1 MNRFRYDVSGGYAAD
16 CFNVQIVR
24 IVYRSFEMKAFGKTL
39 EIRGGQTKADDR
51 TGGEGESVTII
62 SGDPSPANKAS
73 IPDCRRM
80 AGACIR
86 YLLVVKISVWIRQN
100 GLHLILI
107 ITIIINVINCVVYCS
122 RFCMNH
128 VELHLY
134 GEVRQFVAFPSFLES
149 VILRIFA

>member
-1 MNRFRYDVSGGYAAD
+1 
-16 CFNVQIVR
+16 
-24 IVYRSFEMKAFGKTL
+24 
-39 EIRGGQTKADDR
+39 
-51 TGGEGESVTII
+51 
-62 SGDPSPANKAS
+62 
-73 IPDCRRM
+73 M

-134 GEVRQFVAFPSFLES
+134 GEVRQFVAFPSFWNRLFSEFC
-149 VILRIFA
+149 VNHEEVDLFFPHAGRILSHTRFCGCNRSRARYRRPNSATVCHASLKVPKDRTCGGVTLDQEGQLWLAK